1 MDVLLNNLTDVIV
14 TTSSIAEPAPGPEA
28 EPGPDFLP
36 TQLLVVV
43 VMLSVFSVVG
53 IIGNA
58 IAIYI
63 FARRRDKNT
72 SVIFILALAGTDFFT
87 CLVIIPFTI
96 TFEMV
101 QYRVVYDV
109 ACKLFLFLQTSNI
122 PFSAFIMVAIAF
134 DRYFCI
140 CHPFLHAFTVPRA
153 KLIVFLLALLAL
165 AFGVLT
171 SLSFGM
177 YVWYSA
183 NVTEVT
189 SNNVSGGPDI
199 VSFHTESQTE
209 YKYRF
214 ADATVTPLG
223 SNTNN
228 NSAVVTHR
236 IEGVRYYGQCTNNEF
251 IVSKRFLHVHQ
262 KVYTAFFLVSF
273 ISVVVLYT
281 LIYRS
286 ILVRRAKKAKRKKM
300 NYYQSVAGAEPQT
313 TAADLQ
319 TTGNQTQ
326 MTVLNGN
333 TTHSEL
339 KPDETTMANTNA
351 NATKGDNHNKA
362 STRRVGAGRE
372 TNLYANIK
380 TAMMLFV
387 VTLVFIVSF
396 LPSWLT
402 AHEILPFNYIVFYMY
417 FVYNVANPVIYAF
430 MNQTFR
436 EDLKK
441 LVKVC
446 K

>member
-1 MDVLLNNLTDVIV
+1 MEVLLNLTQVV
-14 TTSSIAEPAPGPEA
+14 TSSANVTPEA
-28 EPGPDFLP
+28 KAKPPEADPIP
-36 TQLLVVV
+36 TELLVVV

-53 IIGNA
+53 VIGNA
-58 IAIYI
+58 SAIYI

-101 QYRVVYDV
+101 QYRLVYDV

-153 KLIVFLLALLAL
+153 KLIVFLLALLAV
-165 AFGVLT
+165 AFGVVT

-177 YVWYSA
+177 YIWYST

-189 SNNVSGGPDI
+189 SHNISGPDI
-199 VSFHTESQTE
+199 VSFVTESQTE
-209 YKYRF
+209 YKYHF
-214 ADATVTPLG
+214 AEATLSPLG
-223 SNTNN
+223 GN
-228 NSAVVTHR
+228 NSVITR
-236 IEGVRYYGQCTNNEF
+236 KIEGVRYYGQCTNNEF
-251 IVSKRFLHVHQ
+251 IVSEQFLLVYQ
-262 KVYTAFFLVSF
+262 KVYTAFYLVSF
-273 ISVVVLYT
+273 ICVVVLYT

-300 NYYQSVAGAEPQT
+300 NYYQSVAGADPQT
-313 TAADLQ
+313 TGVDLH
-319 TTGNQTQ
+319 TMGNQTQ

-333 TTHSEL
+333 TTHTEL
-339 KPDETTMANTNA
+339 KPEETNK
-351 NATKGDNHNKA
+351 TKGDNHNKS
-362 STRRVGAGRE
+362 STRRAGAGRE

-417 FVYNVANPVIYAF
+417 FSYNVANPVIYAF

-441 LVKVC
+441 MVKVC